1 MKKIKKIAIYFFGI
15 VIILNAIVIFSGNQ
29 HLYKG
34 IVNTYLKGK
43 KGPDIDEYQIFE
55 NRKIASK
62 NPQPLAVKQTS
73 FELTTEQEEYLKNL
87 ETTALFIVKNDS
99 IVFEKYC
106 EGYNESSVT
115 NVFSAAKSVV
125 SMLIGAAIKDGLIQ
139 SVNQK
144 AKEIIPEYEATLGE
158 VTIKELLQ
166 MTSGINFDESYTNPF
181 AFPAKAYYTNDL
193 KSLMHN
199 YQPKESP
206 GTIWKYKGGDTQF
219 LAFILEKVTG
229 KTVSEYA
236 QEKLWKPLGMNEDA
250 YWSLDDE
257 NGVEKASCCINSNP
271 RDFAKLGLL
280 MLKMGNYNG
289 QQIIDSA
296 FVKESITPVNLP
308 DENNEIVNYY
318 GYQWWIYPDKSE
330 TIFYARGILGQYLI
344 VIPSR
349 NLVMVRFG
357 KKREKENIEGHP
369 KDFFEYIKLSKE
381 F

>member
-1 MKKIKKIAIYFFGI
+1 MKKLWKITIYFLGIAIL
-15 VIILNAIVIFSGNQ
+15 LNAIILLSGNQ

-34 IVNTYLKGK
+34 IANTYLKGK

-62 NPQPLAVKQTS
+62 NPQSFAVKQNN
-73 FELTTEQEEYLKNL
+73 FELSTEQEEYLKKL
-87 ETTALFIVKNDS
+87 ETIGLLVVKNDT
-99 IVFEKYC
+99 IVFEKYWK
-106 EGYNESSVT
+106 GYSQNSVT

-125 SMLIGAAIKDGLIQ
+125 SMLIGAAIKDGLIK

-144 AKEIIPEYEATLGE
+144 AKEFLPEYETTLGE
-158 VTIKELLQ
+158 VTIKDLLQ

-193 KSLMHN
+193 RSLMHN
-199 YQPKESP
+199 YQPQEPP
-206 GTIWKYKGGDTQF
+206 GTRWKYKGGDTQF
-219 LAFILEKVTG
+219 LAFILEKITG

-236 QEKLWKPLGMNEDA
+236 QEKLWSPLGMSGDA

-289 QQIIDSA
+289 FQIIDSS
-296 FVKESITPVNLP
+296 FVKESITPVNTP
-308 DENNEIVNYY
+308 DENNKKVNYY
-318 GYQWWIYPDKSE
+318 GYQWWLYPKENE

-344 VIPSR
+344 VIPTQ
-349 NLVMVRFG
+349 NIVIVRFG
-357 KKREKENIEGHP
+357 KKREKANIEGHP